1 MAIVKNSH
9 KKKTEQVVVKP
20 EFKNV
25 LPFEPTLAYAFRSIG
40 GKESAIGGAR
50 LLADSDKR
58 FLRVITAYDALSD
71 EDKGKVR
78 LEDLCAGAE
87 ITPGEFLGI
96 VTTALWERNADIG
109 RLIAAV
115 NHPKVIENTIEHSA
129 SPFGGQDRKM
139 LLEASGFLPTS
150 KGLSI
155 NIDNS
160 KKTLN
165 TGAGTTTI
173 TQVGLPAFEEDG
185 VELMTAIRGDQGKAL
200 PPPSQK
206 QLVQVPTGEVMDAE
220 IVQSEDN

>member
-1 MAIVKNSH
+1 MARTKNAH
-9 KKKTEQVVVKP
+9 KTKDKQVVVKP

-40 GKESAIGGAR
+40 GKESAIGAAR
-50 LLADSDKR
+50 LLSDKDPK
-58 FLRVITAYDALSD
+58 FLRVVTAYDVLSD
-71 EDKGKVR
+71 ADKGKVR
-78 LEDLCAGAE
+78 VEDLCAGAE
-87 ITPGEFLGI
+87 LTPGEFLGA

-115 NHPKVIENTIEHSA
+115 NHPRVIESTIEHSA

-150 KGLSI
+150 KGIAI

-165 TGAGTTTI
+165 AGAGTTTI
-173 TQVGLPAFEEDG
+173 EQVGLPSFEEDG
-185 VELMTAIRGDQGKAL
+185 TDLMTAIRGDQAKAL

-206 QLVQVPTGEVMDAE
+206 QLVAVPTGEVLDAE
-220 IVQSEDN
+220 IVQFEDN